1 MTTDLKEQ
9 AEAKAYEVFERF
21 ENGFENPK
29 WRAVV
34 NSYLSG
40 AAKASAAEFTKNQIA
55 TKALKQA
62 AFVLVDLKS
71 RMSNQFPSEFNMQVL
86 KKLDIEIKS
95 IQDALKQMIGISL

>member
-40 AAKASAAEFTKNQIA
+40 AAKAGALEARRSAIAMAAMKKSAAT
-55 TKALKQA
+55 
-62 AFVLVDLKS
+62 LVTIRNTLAY
-71 RMSNQFPSEFNMQVL
+71 QFPTEANMKIL
-86 KKLDIEIKS
+86 AKLDIEIKTL
-95 IQDALKQMIGISL
+95 QDALKQMVGLTL